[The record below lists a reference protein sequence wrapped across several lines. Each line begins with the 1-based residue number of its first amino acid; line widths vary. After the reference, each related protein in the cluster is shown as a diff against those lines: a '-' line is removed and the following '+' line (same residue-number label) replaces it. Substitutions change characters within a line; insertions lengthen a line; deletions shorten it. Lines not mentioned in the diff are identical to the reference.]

1 MYTVQ
6 RLVGLVFAVLFVGST
21 GAQAQRSSN
30 DLEGTWRM
38 VFQELVYPGSVV
50 DQSGG

>member
-1 MYTVQ
+1 
-6 RLVGLVFAVLFVGST
+6 VGST
-21 GAQAQRSSN
+21 GAQAQQPSN

-38 VFQELVYPGSVV
+38 VLQELVYMDSMV